1 MMSSSHS
8 PPCEIQSD
16 RSITM
21 FSKNTTRVFRRRRR
35 EKKVSVASEETE
47 REKETFERRRGNFFS
62 RRPPPKEPAGG
73 KIRFHRHHS
82 RIGKQNE
89 RERNFFVFDAVV
101 VNEKESS
108 SSSKREERE
117 RERKE
122 EHHRHRMRTSKKR
135 PRPPRVPPRART
147 RGKDVCLSRV
157 CSLSI
162 VCRRQKSVANFD
174 DVFSSLCAKRRSKIN
189 STQPFTPLMFRVLVV
204 QKRGP
209 LIMESVESFCSY

>member
-47 REKETFERRRGNFFS
+47 REKETFERRRGNFSLDVLLQKS
-62 RRPPPKEPAGG
+62 RPGEKFDSTDIRELENKTKE
-73 KIRFHRHHS
+73 KETS
-82 RIGKQNE
+82 
-89 RERNFFVFDAVV
+89 FVFDAVV
-101 VNEKESS
+101 NEKES

-117 RERKE
+117 REKR
-122 EHHRHRMRTSKKR
+122 RASSSDAYLQKKTPTTPSSSR
-135 PRPPRVPPRART
+135 EDAWE
-147 RGKDVCLSRV
+147 KHVCLSV

-162 VCRRQKSVANFD
+162 VCRRQKSVAKFD
-174 DVFSSLCAKRRSKIN
+174 DVFSLFAKRLS
-189 STQPFTPLMFRVLVV
+189 STPLNPTTLIFRVLVL
-204 QKRGP
+204 QKKV
-209 LIMESVESFCSY
+209 L

>member
-47 REKETFERRRGNFFS
+47 REKETFERRRGNLSLDVLLQKS
-62 RRPPPKEPAGG
+62 RPGEKFDSTDIRELENKTKE
-73 KIRFHRHHS
+73 KETS
-82 RIGKQNE
+82 
-89 RERNFFVFDAVV
+89 FVFDAVV
-101 VNEKESS
+101 NEKES

-117 RERKE
+117 REKR
-122 EHHRHRMRTSKKR
+122 RASSSSDAYLQKKTPTPSSSR
-135 PRPPRVPPRART
+135 EDAWE
-147 RGKDVCLSRV
+147 KHVCLSV

-162 VCRRQKSVANFD
+162 VCRRQKSVAKFD
-174 DVFSSLCAKRRSKIN
+174 DVFSSLCAKRRSK
-189 STQPFTPLMFRVLVV
+189 STPLNPTPLMFRVLVV
-204 QKRGP
+204 QKKV
-209 LIMESVESFCSY
+209 L

>member
-47 REKETFERRRGNFFS
+47 REKATFERRRGNFSLDVLLQKS
-62 RRPPPKEPAGG
+62 RPGEKFDSTDIRELENKTKE
-73 KIRFHRHHS
+73 KETS
-82 RIGKQNE
+82 
-89 RERNFFVFDAVV
+89 FVFDAVV
-101 VNEKESS
+101 NEKES

-117 RERKE
+117 REKR
-122 EHHRHRMRTSKKR
+122 RASSSDAYLQKKTPTPSSSR
-135 PRPPRVPPRART
+135 EDAWE
-147 RGKDVCLSRV
+147 KHVCLSV

-162 VCRRQKSVANFD
+162 CRRQKSVAKFD
-174 DVFSSLCAKRRSKIN
+174 DVFSSLCAKRRSK
-189 STQPFTPLMFRVLVV
+189 STPLNPTPLMFRVLVV
-204 QKRGP
+204 QKKV
-209 LIMESVESFCSY
+209 L

>member
-47 REKETFERRRGNFFS
+47 REKETFERRRGNFSLDVLLQKS
-62 RRPPPKEPAGG
+62 RPGEKFDSTDIRELENKTKE
-73 KIRFHRHHS
+73 KETS
-82 RIGKQNE
+82 
-89 RERNFFVFDAVV
+89 FVFDAVV

-108 SSSKREERE
+108 SSKREERE
-117 RERKE
+117 REKR
-122 EHHRHRMRTSKKR
+122 RASSSDAYLQKKTPTPSSSR
-135 PRPPRVPPRART
+135 EDAWE
-147 RGKDVCLSRV
+147 KHVCLSV

-162 VCRRQKSVANFD
+162 CRRQKSVAKFD
-174 DVFSSLCAKRRSKIN
+174 DVFSSLCAKRRSK
-189 STQPFTPLMFRVLVV
+189 STPLN
-204 QKRGP
+204 P
-209 LIMESVESFCSY
+209 LLLLCLGF

>member
-1 MMSSSHS
+1 MMMSSSHS

-47 REKETFERRRGNFFS
+47 REKETFERRRGNFSLDVLLQKS
-62 RRPPPKEPAGG
+62 RPGEKFDSTDIRELENKTKE
-73 KIRFHRHHS
+73 KETS
-82 RIGKQNE
+82 
-89 RERNFFVFDAVV
+89 FVFDAVV

-117 RERKE
+117 REKR
-122 EHHRHRMRTSKKR
+122 RASSSSDAYLQKKTPTTPCSSSR
-135 PRPPRVPPRART
+135 EDAWE
-147 RGKDVCLSRV
+147 KHVCLSV

-162 VCRRQKSVANFD
+162 CRRQKSVAKFD
-174 DVFSSLCAKRRSKIN
+174 DVFSSLCAKRRSK
-189 STQPFTPLMFRVLVV
+189 STPLN
-204 QKRGP
+204 P
-209 LIMESVESFCSY
+209 LLLLCLGF

>member
-47 REKETFERRRGNFFS
+47 REKETFERRRGNFSLDVLLQKS
-62 RRPPPKEPAGG
+62 RPGEKFDSTDIRELENKTKE
-73 KIRFHRHHS
+73 KETS
-82 RIGKQNE
+82 
-89 RERNFFVFDAVV
+89 FVFDAVV
-101 VNEKESS
+101 NEKES

-117 RERKE
+117 REKR
-122 EHHRHRMRTSKKR
+122 RASSSDAYLQKKTPTPSSSR
-135 PRPPRVPPRART
+135 EDAWE
-147 RGKDVCLSRV
+147 KHVCLSV

-162 VCRRQKSVANFD
+162 CRRQKSVAKFD
-174 DVFSSLCAKRRSKIN
+174 DVFFFSLCAKRRS
-189 STQPFTPLMFRVLVV
+189 STPLNPTTLMFRVLVV
-204 QKRGP
+204 QKKV
-209 LIMESVESFCSY
+209 L

>member
-47 REKETFERRRGNFFS
+47 REKETFERRRGNFSLDVLLQKS
-62 RRPPPKEPAGG
+62 RPGEKFDSTDIRELENKTKE
-73 KIRFHRHHS
+73 KETS
-82 RIGKQNE
+82 
-89 RERNFFVFDAVV
+89 FVFDAV

-117 RERKE
+117 REKR
-122 EHHRHRMRTSKKR
+122 RASSSSDAYLQKKTPTTPSSSR
-135 PRPPRVPPRART
+135 EDAWE
-147 RGKDVCLSRV
+147 KHVCLSV

-162 VCRRQKSVANFD
+162 CRRQKSVAKFD
-174 DVFSSLCAKRRSKIN
+174 DVFSSLCAKRRSK
-189 STQPFTPLMFRVLVV
+189 STPLNPTPLMFRVLVV
-204 QKRGP
+204 QKKV
-209 LIMESVESFCSY
+209 L

>member
-47 REKETFERRRGNFFS
+47 REKETFERRHGNFSLDVLLQKS
-62 RRPPPKEPAGG
+62 RPGEKFDSTDIRELENKTKE
-73 KIRFHRHHS
+73 KETS
-82 RIGKQNE
+82 
-89 RERNFFVFDAVV
+89 FVFDAVV
-101 VNEKESS
+101 NEKES

-117 RERKE
+117 REKR
-122 EHHRHRMRTSKKR
+122 RASSSSAYLQKKTPTPSSSR
-135 PRPPRVPPRART
+135 EDAWE
-147 RGKDVCLSRV
+147 KHVCLSV

-162 VCRRQKSVANFD
+162 CRRQKSVAKFD
-174 DVFSSLCAKRRSKIN
+174 DVFSLAKRL
-189 STQPFTPLMFRVLVV
+189 STPLNPTTLMFRVLVV
-204 QKRGP
+204 QKKVRWR
-209 LIMESVESFCSY
+209 VESFCSY

>member
-47 REKETFERRRGNFFS
+47 REKETFERRRGNFSLDVLLQKS
-62 RRPPPKEPAGG
+62 RPGEKFDSTDIRELENKTKE
-73 KIRFHRHHS
+73 KETS
-82 RIGKQNE
+82 
-89 RERNFFVFDAVV
+89 FVFDAVV

-117 RERKE
+117 REKR
-122 EHHRHRMRTSKKR
+122 RASSSDAYLQKKTPTPSSSR
-135 PRPPRVPPRART
+135 EDAWE
-147 RGKDVCLSRV
+147 KHVCLSV

-162 VCRRQKSVANFD
+162 CRRQKSVAKFD
-174 DVFSSLCAKRRSKIN
+174 DVFSSLCAKRRSK
-189 STQPFTPLMFRVLVV
+189 STPLNPTPLMFRVLVV
-204 QKRGP
+204 QKKV
-209 LIMESVESFCSY
+209 L

>member
-47 REKETFERRRGNFFS
+47 REKETFERRRAKKLFS

-73 KIRFHRHHS
+73 KIRFHRHP

-89 RERNFFVFDAVV
+89 RERNFFRFRCSRRQRERVV
-101 VNEKESS
+101 VVFKA
-108 SSSKREERE
+108 RRERE
-117 RERKE
+117 REKR
-122 EHHRHRMRTSKKR
+122 RASSSSDAYLQKKTPTTPCSSSR
-135 PRPPRVPPRART
+135 EDAWE
-147 RGKDVCLSRV
+147 KHVCLSRV

-162 VCRRQKSVANFD
+162 VCRRQKSVAQFD
-174 DVFSSLCAKRRSKIN
+174 DVFSSLC
-189 STQPFTPLMFRVLVV
+189 V
-204 QKRGP
+204 QKK
-209 LIMESVESFCSY
+209 

>member
-47 REKETFERRRGNFFS
+47 REKETFERRRGNFSLDVLLQKS
-62 RRPPPKEPAGG
+62 RPGEKFDSTDIRELENKTKE
-73 KIRFHRHHS
+73 KETS
-82 RIGKQNE
+82 
-89 RERNFFVFDAVV
+89 FVFDAVV

-117 RERKE
+117 REKR
-122 EHHRHRMRTSKKR
+122 RASSSSDAYLQKKAPTTPCSSSR
-135 PRPPRVPPRART
+135 EDAWE
-147 RGKDVCLSRV
+147 KHVCLSV

-162 VCRRQKSVANFD
+162 LCRRQKSVAKFD
-174 DVFSSLCAKRRSKIN
+174 DVFSSLCAKKTLKIN
-189 STQPFTPLMFRVLVV
+189 STQPY
-204 QKRGP
+204 
-209 LIMESVESFCSY
+209 SSYV

>member
-47 REKETFERRRGNFFS
+47 REKETFERRRGNFSLDVLLQKS
-62 RRPPPKEPAGG
+62 RPGEKFDSTDIRELENKTKE
-73 KIRFHRHHS
+73 KETS
-82 RIGKQNE
+82 
-89 RERNFFVFDAVV
+89 FVFDAVV

-117 RERKE
+117 REKR
-122 EHHRHRMRTSKKR
+122 RASSSSDAYLQKKTPTTPSSSR
-135 PRPPRVPPRART
+135 EDAWE
-147 RGKDVCLSRV
+147 KHVCLSV

-162 VCRRQKSVANFD
+162 CRRQKSVAKFD
-174 DVFSSLCAKRRSKIN
+174 DVFSSLYAKKRRSKIN
-189 STQPFTPLMFRVLVV
+189 STQPY
-204 QKRGP
+204 
-209 LIMESVESFCSY
+209 SSYV

>member
-47 REKETFERRRGNFFS
+47 REKETFERRRGNFSLDVLLQKS
-62 RRPPPKEPAGG
+62 RPGEKFDSTDIRELENKTKE
-73 KIRFHRHHS
+73 KETS
-82 RIGKQNE
+82 
-89 RERNFFVFDAVV
+89 FVFDAVV

-108 SSSKREERE
+108 SSKREERE
-117 RERKE
+117 REKR
-122 EHHRHRMRTSKKR
+122 RASSSSDAYLQKKTPTTPSSSR
-135 PRPPRVPPRART
+135 EDAWE
-147 RGKDVCLSRV
+147 KHVCLSV

-162 VCRRQKSVANFD
+162 CRRQKSVAKFD
-174 DVFSSLCAKRRSKIN
+174 DVFSLAKRLYT
-189 STQPFTPLMFRVLVV
+189 STKPYY
-204 QKRGP
+204 
-209 LIMESVESFCSY
+209 SYV

>member
-47 REKETFERRRGNFFS
+47 REKETFERRRGNFSLDVLLQKS
-62 RRPPPKEPAGG
+62 RPGEKFDSTDIRELENKTKE
-73 KIRFHRHHS
+73 KETS
-82 RIGKQNE
+82 
-89 RERNFFVFDAVV
+89 FVFDAVV
-101 VNEKESS
+101 NEKES

-117 RERKE
+117 REKR
-122 EHHRHRMRTSKKR
+122 RASSSDAYLQKKTPTPSSSR
-135 PRPPRVPPRART
+135 EDAWE
-147 RGKDVCLSRV
+147 KHVCLSV

-162 VCRRQKSVANFD
+162 VCRRQKSVAKFD
-174 DVFSSLCAKRRSKIN
+174 DVFSSLCAKRRSK
-189 STQPFTPLMFRVLVV
+189 STPLNPTPLMFRVLVV
-204 QKRGP
+204 QKKV
-209 LIMESVESFCSY
+209 L

>member
-1 MMSSSHS
+1 MMMSSSHS

-47 REKETFERRRGNFFS
+47 REKETFERRRGNFSLDVLLQKS
-62 RRPPPKEPAGG
+62 RPGEKFDSTDIRELENKTKE
-73 KIRFHRHHS
+73 KETS
-82 RIGKQNE
+82 
-89 RERNFFVFDAVV
+89 FVFDAVV

-117 RERKE
+117 REKR
-122 EHHRHRMRTSKKR
+122 RASSSSDAYLQKKTPTTPSSSR
-135 PRPPRVPPRART
+135 EDAWE
-147 RGKDVCLSRV
+147 KHVCLSV

-162 VCRRQKSVANFD
+162 CRRQKSVAQFD
-174 DVFSSLCAKRRSKIN
+174 DVFSSLCAKRRSK
-189 STQPFTPLMFRVLVV
+189 STPLN
-204 QKRGP
+204 P
-209 LIMESVESFCSY
+209 LLLLCLGF

>member
-47 REKETFERRRGNFFS
+47 REKETFERRRGNFSLDVLLQKS
-62 RRPPPKEPAGG
+62 RPGEKFDSTDIIRELENKTKE
-73 KIRFHRHHS
+73 KETS
-82 RIGKQNE
+82 
-89 RERNFFVFDAVV
+89 FVFDAVV

-135 PRPPRVPPRART
+135 PRPPRVPPRAKT
-147 RGKDVCLSRV
+147 RGKSMSVC
-157 CSLSI
+157 
-162 VCRRQKSVANFD
+162 
-174 DVFSSLCAKRRSKIN
+174 
-189 STQPFTPLMFRVLVV
+189 P
-204 QKRGP
+204 
-209 LIMESVESFCSY
+209 ESVL

>member
-47 REKETFERRRGNFFS
+47 REKETFERRRGNFSLDVLLQKS
-62 RRPPPKEPAGG
+62 RPGEKFDSTDIRELENKTKE
-73 KIRFHRHHS
+73 KETS
-82 RIGKQNE
+82 
-89 RERNFFVFDAVV
+89 FVFDAVV

-108 SSSKREERE
+108 SSKREERE
-117 RERKE
+117 REKR
-122 EHHRHRMRTSKKR
+122 RASSSSDAYLQKKTPTTPCSSSR
-135 PRPPRVPPRART
+135 EDAWE
-147 RGKDVCLSRV
+147 KHVCLSV

-162 VCRRQKSVANFD
+162 CRRQKSVAKFD
-174 DVFSSLCAKRRSKIN
+174 DVFSSLCAKKKTLQN
-189 STQPFTPLMFRVLVV
+189 QLHSTLLLLYLGF
-204 QKRGP
+204 
-209 LIMESVESFCSY
+209 

>member
-47 REKETFERRRGNFFS
+47 REKETFERRRGNFSLDVLLQKS
-62 RRPPPKEPAGG
+62 RPGEKFDSTDIRELENKTKE
-73 KIRFHRHHS
+73 KETS
-82 RIGKQNE
+82 
-89 RERNFFVFDAVV
+89 FVFDAVV
-101 VNEKESS
+101 NEKES

-117 RERKE
+117 REKR
-122 EHHRHRMRTSKKR
+122 RASSSSDAYLQKKTPTPSSSR
-135 PRPPRVPPRART
+135 EDAWE
-147 RGKDVCLSRV
+147 KHVCLSV

-162 VCRRQKSVANFD
+162 CRRQKSVAKFD
-174 DVFSSLCAKRRSKIN
+174 DVFSSLCAKRRSK
-189 STQPFTPLMFRVLVV
+189 STPLN
-204 QKRGP
+204 P
-209 LIMESVESFCSY
+209 LLLLCLGF

>member
-47 REKETFERRRGNFFS
+47 REKETFERRRGNFSLDVLLQKS
-62 RRPPPKEPAGG
+62 RPGG
-73 KIRFHRHHS
+73 KFDSTDIIRELENKTKEKETS
-82 RIGKQNE
+82 
-89 RERNFFVFDAVV
+89 FVFDAVV

-117 RERKE
+117 REKR
-122 EHHRHRMRTSKKR
+122 RASSSSDAYLQKKTPTTPCSSSR
-135 PRPPRVPPRART
+135 EDAWE
-147 RGKDVCLSRV
+147 KHVCLSV

-174 DVFSSLCAKRRSKIN
+174 DVFSSLFVCKKKRRSKIN

-204 QKRGP
+204 QKKV
-209 LIMESVESFCSY
+209 L

>member
-1 MMSSSHS
+1 MSSSHS

-47 REKETFERRRGNFFS
+47 REKETFERRRGNFSLDVLLQKS
-62 RRPPPKEPAGG
+62 RPGEKFDSTDIRELENKTKE
-73 KIRFHRHHS
+73 KETS
-82 RIGKQNE
+82 
-89 RERNFFVFDAVV
+89 FVFDAVV
-101 VNEKESS
+101 NEKES

-117 RERKE
+117 REKR
-122 EHHRHRMRTSKKR
+122 RASSSDAYLQKKTPTPSSSR
-135 PRPPRVPPRART
+135 EDAWE
-147 RGKDVCLSRV
+147 KHVCLSRV

-204 QKRGP
+204 QKKV
-209 LIMESVESFCSY
+209 L

>member
-47 REKETFERRRGNFFS
+47 REKETFERRRGNFSLDVLLQKS
-62 RRPPPKEPAGG
+62 RPGEKFDSTDIRELENKTKE
-73 KIRFHRHHS
+73 KETS
-82 RIGKQNE
+82 
-89 RERNFFVFDAVV
+89 FVFDAVV

-117 RERKE
+117 REKR
-122 EHHRHRMRTSKKR
+122 RASSSSDAYLQKKTPTTPSSSR
-135 PRPPRVPPRART
+135 EDAWE
-147 RGKDVCLSRV
+147 KHVCLSV

-162 VCRRQKSVANFD
+162 CRRQKSVAQFD
-174 DVFSSLCAKRRSKIN
+174 DVFSSLCAKRRSK
-189 STQPFTPLMFRVLVV
+189 STPLN
-204 QKRGP
+204 P
-209 LIMESVESFCSY
+209 LLLLCLGF

>member
-47 REKETFERRRGNFFS
+47 REKETFERRRGNFSLDVLLQKS
-62 RRPPPKEPAGG
+62 RPGEKFDSTDIRELENKTKE
-73 KIRFHRHHS
+73 KETS
-82 RIGKQNE
+82 
-89 RERNFFVFDAVV
+89 FVFDAVV
-101 VNEKESS
+101 NEKES

-117 RERKE
+117 REKR
-122 EHHRHRMRTSKKR
+122 RASSSSDAYLQKKTPTTPSSSR
-135 PRPPRVPPRART
+135 EDAWE
-147 RGKDVCLSRV
+147 KHVCLSV

-162 VCRRQKSVANFD
+162 CRRQKSVANFD
-174 DVFSSLCAKRRSKIN
+174 DVFSSLCAKKKTLQN
-189 STQPFTPLMFRVLVV
+189 QLHSTLLLLCLGF
-204 QKRGP
+204 
-209 LIMESVESFCSY
+209 

>member
-47 REKETFERRRGNFFS
+47 REKETFERRRGNFSLDVLLQKS
-62 RRPPPKEPAGG
+62 RPGEKFDSTDIRELENKTKE
-73 KIRFHRHHS
+73 KETS
-82 RIGKQNE
+82 
-89 RERNFFVFDAVV
+89 FVFDAVV

-117 RERKE
+117 KRRRASSSSSSTDAYLQKKTPTTPCSSSREDAWEK
-122 EHHRHRMRTSKKR
+122 H
-135 PRPPRVPPRART
+135 
-147 RGKDVCLSRV
+147 VCLSRV

-174 DVFSSLCAKRRSKIN
+174 DVFSSLCAKRRSK
-189 STQPFTPLMFRVLVV
+189 STPLNPTPLMFRVLVV
-204 QKRGP
+204 QKKV
-209 LIMESVESFCSY
+209 L

>member
-47 REKETFERRRGNFFS
+47 REKETFERRRGNFSLDVLLQKS
-62 RRPPPKEPAGG
+62 RPGEKFDSTDIRELENKTKE
-73 KIRFHRHHS
+73 KETS
-82 RIGKQNE
+82 
-89 RERNFFVFDAVV
+89 FVFDAVV
-101 VNEKESS
+101 NEKES

-117 RERKE
+117 REKR
-122 EHHRHRMRTSKKR
+122 RASSSSDAYLQKKTPTTPSSSR
-135 PRPPRVPPRART
+135 EDAWE
-147 RGKDVCLSRV
+147 KHVCLSV

-162 VCRRQKSVANFD
+162 CRRQKSVAQFD
-174 DVFSSLCAKRRSKIN
+174 DVFSSLCAKRRSK
-189 STQPFTPLMFRVLVV
+189 STPLNPTPLMFRVLVV
-204 QKRGP
+204 QKKV
-209 LIMESVESFCSY
+209 L

>member
-47 REKETFERRRGNFFS
+47 REKETFERRRGNFSLDVLLQKS
-62 RRPPPKEPAGG
+62 RPGEKFDSTDIIRELENKTKE
-73 KIRFHRHHS
+73 KETS
-82 RIGKQNE
+82 
-89 RERNFFVFDAVV
+89 FVFDAVV

-117 RERKE
+117 REKR
-122 EHHRHRMRTSKKR
+122 RATSSSDAYLQKKTPTTPCSSSR
-135 PRPPRVPPRART
+135 EDAW
-147 RGKDVCLSRV
+147 KSYVCLSRV

-174 DVFSSLCAKRRSKIN
+174 DVFSSFVQKDAPKS
-189 STQPFTPLMFRVLVV
+189 TPLN
-204 QKRGP
+204 P
-209 LIMESVESFCSY
+209 LLLLCLGF

>member
-47 REKETFERRRGNFFS
+47 REKETFERRRGNFSLDVLLQKS
-62 RRPPPKEPAGG
+62 RPGKKIDSTDIRELENKTKE
-73 KIRFHRHHS
+73 KETS
-82 RIGKQNE
+82 
-89 RERNFFVFDAVV
+89 FVFDAVV
-101 VNEKESS
+101 NEKES

-117 RERKE
+117 REKR
-122 EHHRHRMRTSKKR
+122 RASSSSDAYLQKKTPTTPSSSR
-135 PRPPRVPPRART
+135 EDAWE
-147 RGKDVCLSRV
+147 KHVCLSV

-162 VCRRQKSVANFD
+162 CRRQKSVAKFD
-174 DVFSSLCAKRRSKIN
+174 DVFSSLCAKRRSK
-189 STQPFTPLMFRVLVV
+189 STPLN
-204 QKRGP
+204 P
-209 LIMESVESFCSY
+209 LLLLCLGF